1 MSLLGGC
8 SSDDGS
14 CGNNNDRDGD
24 NESSYTDCYS
34 NDNDKNGGDEGWLVK
49 EKKNGNGVLQS
60 KGLCVK
66 A

>member
-1 MSLLGGC
+1 MLSLGGC
-8 SSDDGS
+8 GSDGGGCDIDD
-14 CGNNNDRDGD
+14 DRD
-24 NESSYTDCYS
+24 
-34 NDNDKNGGDEGWLVK
+34 GGDEGRLAK